1 MSDII
6 HLLPDAVA
14 NQIAAGEVIQRPA
27 SVVKELM
34 ENALDAGATEIQLI
48 IKDAGKTLIQIID
61 NGSGMSDTD
70 ARLSFERHA
79 TSKINQAN
87 DLFCI
92 RTMGFRGEALAS
104 IAAIAHVE
112 LKTKLHNASLGT
124 QIIIEGSEV
133 KSQTACQF
141 SGGTSISVKNLF
153 FNVPARRNFLKSD
166 ILEAN
171 HILEEFYR
179 VSLINPNITFTYHH
193 NGKIILQLDKSNQ
206 KQRIVNVFGKV
217 YSERLIPIEQETII
231 AKFNG
236 FIGKPE
242 FARKTRGEQYF
253 FVNKRFFKHPYLH
266 HAVDN
271 AFQELLPEKSFPSY
285 FINFEIDP
293 KEIDINIH
301 PTKTEIKFQDEK
313 TIYALLRSA
322 VKQSIGKFNISPSID
337 FDQEQSL
344 NLMPPPKDYDI
355 KYPTVKVNP
364 DFNPFDDKNKKS
376 YSIPK
381 PTEREQ
387 NNLQNWE
394 KLFAEKKSEQSVFTY
409 ATQEKQQ
416 SFENEQEKEI
426 PILLNYSF
434 FQFQNRYIVTSIK
447 SGLIV
452 IDQQSAH
459 ERILYEQFI
468 ETIEHHSGVSQQ
480 QLFPQTI
487 VFNPS
492 DSEML
497 RELKKEMALLGFD
510 INESGVNTF
519 IVNGIP
525 ANMADENINYIIEG
539 MLENFKKN
547 LMSLKVDKKV
557 NLALSMARN
566 MAIKSG
572 KLLMQEEIQNL
583 IDKLFACKLPYQSPS
598 GKKILISI
606 SMNELSEKFK

>member
-27 SVVKELM
+27 SAVKELM
-34 ENALDAGATEIQLI
+34 ENALDAGATHIQLI
-48 IKDAGKTLIQIID
+48 VKDAGKTLIQIID

-79 TSKINQAN
+79 TSKINNAN

-112 LKTKLHNASLGT
+112 LKTKLHDASLGT
-124 QIIIEGSEV
+124 QIIMEGSEV
-133 KSQTACQF
+133 KSQQACQF

-166 ILEAN
+166 VLESN
-171 HILEEFYR
+171 HIQEEFCR
-179 VSLINPNITFTYHH
+179 VALINPNIAFTYHH
-193 NGKIILQLDKSNQ
+193 NGKLIFQLEKSNQ
-206 KQRIVNVFGKV
+206 KQRIVNIFGKS
-217 YSERLIPIEQETII
+217 YTERLIPLEQETNI

-322 VKQSIGKFNISPSID
+322 VKQSIGKFNIAPSID
-337 FDQEQSL
+337 FDLEQSL
-344 NLMPPPKDYDI
+344 NLMPPPKDYDVKPPSI
-355 KYPTVKVNP
+355 KIDTQ
-364 DFNPFDDKNKKS
+364 FNPFDDKNKRS
-376 YSIPK
+376 YAPPK
-381 PTEREQ
+381 PSEREIS
-387 NNLQNWE
+387 NLQNWE
-394 KLFAEKKSEQSVFTY
+394 KLFERNLPDSTVFKNIS
-409 ATQEKQQ
+409 QEKQQ
-416 SFENEQEKEI
+416 NLEDDLDEGIFNS
-426 PILLNYSF
+426 LNNSF
-434 FQFQNRYIVTSIK
+434 FQLQNRYIVTSIK
-447 SGLIV
+447 SGIIV

-468 ETIEHHSGVSQQ
+468 ETIEHHKGVSQQ

-487 VFNPS
+487 VFSPS
-492 DSEML
+492 DTELLKDLKNEMS
-497 RELKKEMALLGFD
+497 LLGFD
-510 INESGVNTF
+510 VSESGLNTF
-519 IVNGIP
+519 TVNGIP
-525 ANMADENINYIIEG
+525 ANMVDENIKHVIEG

-547 LMSLKVDKKV
+547 LMSLKVEKKI

-566 MAIKSG
+566 LAIKPG
-572 KLLMQEEIQNL
+572 KMLMQEEIQNM

-598 GKKILISI
+598 GKKILITI
-606 SMNELSEKFK
+606 PLDELSEKFK

>member
-6 HLLPDAVA
+6 HLLPDTVA

-27 SVVKELM
+27 SAVKELL
-34 ENALDAGATEIQLI
+34 ENALDAGATHIQLI
-48 IKDAGKTLIQIID
+48 VKDAGKTLMQVID

-79 TSKINQAN
+79 TSKISHAD

-104 IAAIAHVE
+104 VAAIAHIE
-112 LKTKLHNASLGT
+112 LKTKLHDASLGT

-133 KSQTACQF
+133 KSQEPCQYA
-141 SGGTSISVKNLF
+141 GGTSISVKNLF

-166 ILEAN
+166 TQETS
-171 HILEEFYR
+171 HIQEEFYR
-179 VSLINPNITFTYHH
+179 IALINPNIAFTYHH
-193 NGKIILQLDKSNQ
+193 NGKLICQLGKSNQ
-206 KQRIVNVFGKV
+206 KQRIVNVFGKN
-217 YSERLIPIEQETII
+217 YAERLIPIEQETNIS
-231 AKFNG
+231 KFNG
-236 FIGKPE
+236 YIGKPE

-266 HAVDN
+266 HAVAN

-313 TIYALLRSA
+313 TIYALLRSV
-322 VKQSIGKFNISPSID
+322 VKQSIGKFNIAPSID
-337 FDQEQSL
+337 FEVEHSL
-344 NLMPPPKDYDI
+344 NLTPPPKGYDVKPPSI
-355 KYPTVKVNP
+355 KINP
-364 DFNPFDDKNKKS
+364 DFNPFDDKNKRS
-376 YSIPK
+376 YSPPK

-387 NNLQNWE
+387 SNLQNWE
-394 KLFAEKKSEQSVFTY
+394 KLFDEDKSEASSVKITP
-409 ATQEKQQ
+409 QEKQQ
-416 SFENEQEKEI
+416 SFDSELDTSVSAL
-426 PILLNYSF
+426 PDYTF
-434 FQFQNRYIVTSIK
+434 FQFQNRYVVTSVK
-447 SGLIV
+447 SGLII
-452 IDQQSAH
+452 IDQQNAH

-468 ETIEHHSGVSQQ
+468 ETIETQKGVSQQ

-487 VFNPS
+487 VFSPS
-492 DSEML
+492 DSEL
-497 RELKKEMALLGFD
+497 LKDLKSEMALLGFD
-510 INESGVNTF
+510 VNEFGLNTF
-519 IVNGIP
+519 VVNGIP
-525 ANMADENINYIIEG
+525 ANMVDENIKDMIEG

-547 LMSLKVDKKV
+547 LMSLKVDKKI

-566 MAIKSG
+566 MAIKPG
-572 KLLMQEEIQNL
+572 KMLMQEEIQSL
-583 IDKLFACKLPYQSPS
+583 VDKLFGCKLPYQSPS

-606 SMNELSEKFK
+606 TLDELSEKFK